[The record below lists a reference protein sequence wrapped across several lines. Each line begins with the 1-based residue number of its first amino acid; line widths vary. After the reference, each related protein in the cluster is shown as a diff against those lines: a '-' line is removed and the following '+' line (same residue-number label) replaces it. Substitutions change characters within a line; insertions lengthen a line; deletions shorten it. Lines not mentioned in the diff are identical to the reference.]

1 MKINKQRGI
10 VRTVILIII
19 ALLVVSYFG
28 INLRQLATSPT
39 SESNF
44 SYVWGSVTYVWD
56 TYLKTPATEV
66 YDLFITYIWDPSIA
80 DIQRIDSGQLPAGE
94 QNQNP
99 AEYPT
104 PPATI

>member
-10 VRTVILIII
+10 VRTIIIIVI
-19 ALLVVSYFG
+19 ALLVISYFG
-28 INLRQLATSPT
+28 INLRQVATSPT

-44 SYVWGSVTYVWD
+44 SYVWGGVVYVWD
-56 TYLKTPATEV
+56 NYLEV
-66 YDLFITYIWDPSIA
+66 PVTDAYHFFITYIWDPSIA
-80 DIQRIDSGQLPAGE
+80 DIERINAGQLPSGE

-104 PPATI
+104 PPATQ